1 MLKEEVE
8 KDIKTYKS
16 LSALANSEGGKLL
29 IKTLR
34 KDIKSDI
41 DTICSLVN
49 EDEMKLRVAI
59 MSLKKNIALLQTL
72 TRSKKN
78 LELALE
84 ALEQV
89 DE

>member
-1 MLKEEVE
+1 MLKKEVE

-16 LSALANSEGGKLL
+16 LSALANSDGGKLL

>member
-16 LSALANSEGGKLL
+16 LSALANSDGGKLL